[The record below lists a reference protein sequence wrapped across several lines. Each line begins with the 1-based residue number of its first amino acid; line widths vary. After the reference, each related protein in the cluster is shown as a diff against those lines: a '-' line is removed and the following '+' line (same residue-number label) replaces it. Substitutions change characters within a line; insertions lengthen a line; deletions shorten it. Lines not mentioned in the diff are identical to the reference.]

1 MNVGQRKLIW
11 VGSFI
16 YINPSQRVLEQT
28 SIFILPFSMILP
40 SHLWCTAKCKA
51 IGIYCISVN
60 LTCNA
65 RSSNH
70 LEVEVSIIEIRVL
83 FAFVRP
89 LKRSIN
95 TLFSEIYADLLPS
108 ISHFSWSLALI
119 PFNANNIR
127 ILCKYLFCSFSHNAG
142 SYNECLLFE
151 GEVISLG

>member
-1 MNVGQRKLIW
+1 
-11 VGSFI
+11 
-16 YINPSQRVLEQT
+16 
-28 SIFILPFSMILP
+28 MILP

-95 TLFSEIYADLLPS
+95 TFFLKFMLTFYLR
-108 ISHFSWSLALI
+108 SLTF
-119 PFNANNIR
+119 P
-127 ILCKYLFCSFSHNAG
+127 
-142 SYNECLLFE
+142 
-151 GEVISLG
+151 EV